1 MLGNMINYDLTK
13 IKALVFDVDGVLSAE
28 TIQMSDEGVLMR
40 SLNTKDGYALR
51 LAVTEG
57 LHVAIITGAHEDA
70 IRRRYEG
77 LGIHDIFL
85 ASSVKTDSLQKLLQ
99 KYGLSREEVLYMGDD
114 IPDFGMMRQVGLPC
128 CPRDA
133 APEIRDICLYVSHRA
148 GGYGCVRDVI
158 EQVLK
163 AQGKWMANEKA
174 FSW

>member
-1 MLGNMINYDLTK
+1 MINYDLTK

-28 TIQMSDEGVLMR
+28 TIQMNDEGVLMR

-57 LHVAIITGAHEDA
+57 LHVAVITGAREEA

-77 LGIHDIFL
+77 LCIHDVFL
-85 ASSVKTDSLQKLLQ
+85 GSSVKTESLKKLLE
-99 KYGLSREEVLYMGDD
+99 KYNLSADEVLYMGDD
-114 IPDFGMMRQVGLPC
+114 IPDYRIMQQVGLPC

-133 APEIRDICLYVSHRA
+133 APEIREISLYVSHRD
-148 GGYGCVRDVI
+148 GGQGCVRDVI

-163 AQGKWMANEKA
+163 AQGKWMANKEA

>member
-1 MLGNMINYDLTK
+1 MTK

-28 TIQMSDEGVLMR
+28 TIQMNEAGVLMR

-51 LAVTEG
+51 LAATEG
-57 LHVAIITGAHEDA
+57 LHVAIITGAREDA

-77 LGIHDIFL
+77 LGIYDVFL
-85 ASSVKTDSLQKLLQ
+85 SSSVKTDSLQQLLD
-99 KYGLSREEVLYMGDD
+99 KYQLSLDEVLYMGDD
-114 IPDFGMMRQVGLPC
+114 IPDYEVMKLVGLPC

-133 APEIRDICLYVSHRA
+133 APEIREISRYVSHRD
-148 GGYGCVRDVI
+148 GGYGCVRDVV

-163 AQGKWMANEKA
+163 AQGKWMSNAKA

>member
-1 MLGNMINYDLTK
+1 MINYDLTK

-40 SLNTKDGYALR
+40 SVNTKDGYALR

-57 LHVAIITGAHEDA
+57 LHVAIITGAREEA

-77 LGIHDIFL
+77 LCIHDVFL
-85 ASSVKTDSLQKLLQ
+85 GSSVKTANLQKMLE
-99 KYGLSREEVLYMGDD
+99 KYNLSLDEVLYMGDD
-114 IPDFGMMRQVGLPC
+114 IPDYEVMCQVGLPC
-128 CPRDA
+128 CPADA
-133 APEIRDICLYVSHRA
+133 APEIRNVSLYVSHRC
-148 GGYGCVRDVI
+148 GGQGCVRDVI

-163 AQGKWMANEKA
+163 AQGKWMANAKA